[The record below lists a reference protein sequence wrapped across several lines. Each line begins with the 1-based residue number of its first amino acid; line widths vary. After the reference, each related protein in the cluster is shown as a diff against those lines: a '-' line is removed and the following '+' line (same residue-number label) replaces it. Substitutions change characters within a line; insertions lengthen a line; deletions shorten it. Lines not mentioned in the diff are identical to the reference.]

1 MLILLTRTIL
11 VYIFLLITMRMMGK
25 RQLGELEISELIS
38 TLLLS
43 DIAAL
48 PITNQEI
55 PLAYAFVP
63 ILAITTFEITTS
75 LLLTKIPKLKN
86 ILSPRPSMLIRKGRI
101 DKKELLKNRI
111 SIDELITELRQKGIT
126 DITEVEYA
134 IIEQNGNMTVIPKSG
149 YAPPSRLDLGI
160 KKPEG
165 GLCHIII
172 ADGVINDYG
181 LHFTNKSRD
190 WLNRLLKKE
199 KKTPK
204 EIFLMTL
211 DDNDTVQII
220 EQNQIHNIKAGRKTD
235 L

>member
-1 MLILLTRTIL
+1 MLILLIRTIL

-55 PLAYAFVP
+55 PLTYAIVP
-63 ILAITTFEITTS
+63 ILTVTTFEIVTS
-75 LLLTKIPKLKN
+75 LLLTKMPKLKN
-86 ILSPRPSMLIRKGRI
+86 LLSPRPSMLIRKGRI

-111 SIDELITELRQKGIT
+111 SIDELITELRQKDIT

-134 IIEQNGNMTVIPKSG
+134 IIEQNGNMTVIPKVD
-149 YAPPSRLDLGI
+149 YASPTRRDLGI
-160 KKPEG
+160 KKPEV

-172 ADGVINDYG
+172 ADGVINEYG
-181 LHFTNKSRD
+181 LRFTNKSRA
-190 WLNRLLKKE
+190 WLDNLLKK
-199 KKTPK
+199 KRKTPK
-204 EIFLMTL
+204 DIFLMTL
-211 DDNDTVQII
+211 DDNDVVQII
-220 EQNQIHNIKAGRKTD
+220 EQSQFYDIKTGRTD
-235 L
+235 S